1 MIILRNNAYFKKWA
15 IVNFYWESRNG
26 ISFIICFLWL
36 KIWYWKTFLFLQID
50 KVHNILGNDWQEITV
65 NPTHILTS
73 IFASSCAEDYV
84 CKKKS
89 NFIWRIILPSTFLGS
104 KLELQGEEYFK
115 SIHNIIKKSSVEAAQ
130 TPNVNQSSL
139 IIKYIIRQLMSA
151 YNYSNLD
158 SIKNMKKLELL

>member
-1 MIILRNNAYFKKWA
+1 MKDNPSFNFFGKQIGASRKK
-15 IVNFYWESRNG
+15 
-26 ISFIICFLWL
+26 
-36 KIWYWKTFLFLQID
+36 
-50 KVHNILGNDWQEITV
+50 
-65 NPTHILTS
+65 
-73 IFASSCAEDYV
+73 
-84 CKKKS
+84 
-89 NFIWRIILPSTFLGS
+89 
-104 KLELQGEEYFK
+104 YFK